1 MTIEM
6 FSLLITGLGLG
17 LLHALDADHVMAVS
31 ALSNRKPSLKRTL
44 KFSANWAVGHGSVLI
59 VLGLLFFG
67 LGVALPEAVQQIAES
82 SVGVLLIV
90 LGLSCFWQFHKEKI
104 VLNKHT
110 HEHSQG
116 SIEHTHLHVADHA
129 KNHNIHHSNNDGSKQ
144 ESPQQVKEAH
154 TPVMVGILHGLAG
167 SAPALALIPAMM
179 QTSLSEAM
187 GYLVLFSAG
196 VLFSMVAFGL
206 SFGLVQKK
214 LQQKSVRVFNWSRKV
229 IASAAVGIGFYW
241 LSQAL

>member
-6 FSLLITGLGLG
+6 MSLLVTGLGLG

-44 KFSANWAVGHGSVLI
+44 KFSANWAIGHGSVLI
-59 VLGLLFFG
+59 ILGLLFFG
-67 LGVALPEAVQQIAES
+67 LGIALPEAIQQIAES
-82 SVGVLLIV
+82 SVGVLLIA
-90 LGLSCFWQFHKEKI
+90 LGLACFWQFHKEKI

-110 HEHSQG
+110 HEHKQG
-116 SIEHTHLHVADHA
+116 SIEHTHLHVHGHDKNQADE
-129 KNHNIHHSNNDGSKQ
+129 KFEDSK
-144 ESPQQVKEAH
+144 QVKEAH

-179 QTSLSEAM
+179 QTSLLEAT

-196 VLFSMVAFGL
+196 VLFSMVTFGL

-214 LQQKSVRVFNWSRKV
+214 LQQKSVTVFNWSRKV

-241 LSQAL
+241 LAQAI

>member
-6 FSLLITGLGLG
+6 FSLLLMGLGLG
-17 LLHALDADHVMAVS
+17 LLHALDADHIMAVS
-31 ALSNRKPSLKRTL
+31 ALSNRKPSLRRTL

-59 VLGLLFFG
+59 LLGLLFFG
-67 LGVALPEAVQQIAES
+67 LGIALPESIQQLAES
-82 SVGVLLIV
+82 SVGVLLIG
-90 LGLSCFWQFHKEKI
+90 LGLACFWQFHKEKV

-110 HEHSQG
+110 HEHSDG
-116 SIEHTHLHVADHA
+116 SIEHTHLHVHDHD
-129 KNHNIHHSNNDGSKQ
+129 KKV
-144 ESPQQVKEAH
+144 ESSQQVKEAH
-154 TPVMVGILHGLAG
+154 TPVMVGVLHGLAG

-179 QTSLSEAM
+179 QTSLWEAM

-214 LQQKSVRVFNWSRKV
+214 LQQKSIKVFNWSRKI

-241 LSQAL
+241 LSQAI

>member
-6 FSLLITGLGLG
+6 FSLLLMGLGLG
-17 LLHALDADHVMAVS
+17 LLHALDADHIMAVS
-31 ALSNRKPSLKRTL
+31 ALSNRKPSLRRTL
-44 KFSANWAVGHGSVLI
+44 KFSANWAIGHGSVLI
-59 VLGLLFFG
+59 LLGLLFFG
-67 LGVALPEAVQQIAES
+67 LGIALPESIQQLAES
-82 SVGVLLIV
+82 SVGVLLIG
-90 LGLSCFWQFHKEKI
+90 LGLACFWQFHKEQV

-110 HEHSQG
+110 HEHGDG
-116 SIEHTHLHVADHA
+116 SIEHTHLHVHDHD
-129 KNHNIHHSNNDGSKQ
+129 KKLENS
-144 ESPQQVKEAH
+144 QQVKEAH

-179 QTSLSEAM
+179 QTNLLEAM

-214 LQQKSVRVFNWSRKV
+214 LQQKSIKIFNWSRKV

-241 LSQAL
+241 LAQAV